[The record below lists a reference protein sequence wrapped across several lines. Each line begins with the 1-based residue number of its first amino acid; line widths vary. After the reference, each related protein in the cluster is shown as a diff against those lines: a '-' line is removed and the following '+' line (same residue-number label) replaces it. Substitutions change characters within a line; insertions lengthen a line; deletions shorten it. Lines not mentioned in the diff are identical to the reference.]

1 MNRNLS
7 SAIANELELDSV
19 ALNVKM
25 NFNRKL
31 PISDKEAQMLGSWS
45 F

>member
-1 MNRNLS
+1 M
-7 SAIANELELDSV
+7 ELDSV

-45 F
+45 FWMESL